1 MKRFAVA
8 ALLAATLLAGCVPT
22 GPSAREATEAF
33 FSAVNDGDAS
43 AAIALTTSRPS
54 DFACTEFEP
63 NLAAV
68 KIGDVVENGDTAVA
82 KVSYAVFGE
91 PVSESV
97 KLSQQ
102 NGEWLVVLPDSYRI
116 TVPIE
121 QDVVVEATFEDECT
135 IRPVDGTI
143 ELLALPGAYS
153 VTIDDPTGVFSV
165 SALGFVAVPDASTAV
180 YVEGF
185 EVYIDQQ
192 DRDIV
197 ANLLQV
203 GIDDAVIACIG
214 DHFAGS
220 TCPDGIP
227 AGDLDQD
234 IARYPDIYP
243 DAARAVDIFSPDG
256 ETWHFTTNEAILR
269 IQQGGALTD
278 VPFSYSG
285 VITVADNGDLVPVFD

>member
-8 ALLAATLLAGCVPT
+8 ALLAATLLSGCVPN
-22 GPSAREATEAF
+22 GASARDATEAF

-68 KIGDVVENGDTAVA
+68 KIGDVVEDGDTAVA

-97 KLSQQ
+97 ELSRQ

-135 IRPVDGTI
+135 IRPVDGMI
-143 ELLALPGAYS
+143 EFLALPGAYS
-153 VTIDDPTGVFSV
+153 VTLDDPSGVFSV
-165 SALGFVAVPDASTAV
+165 SALGFIAVPDASTAV

-203 GIDDAVIACIG
+203 GINDAVIACIE

-227 AGDLDQD
+227 AGDIGQD
-234 IARYPDIYP
+234 ITRSPDIYP
-243 DAARAVDIFSPDG
+243 DFARAVEIFSPDG

-269 IQQGGALTD
+269 IQQGGVLTD
-278 VPFSYSG
+278 APFSYSG
-285 VITVADNGDLVPVFD
+285 VITVADNGDFVPVFD